1 MKKVITALANPNVNE
16 KLKKYDKIE
25 VIANDIQYKEGIIE
39 LLEEHNQVDF
49 VIISELLQG
58 DIELKDLIEKLKVM
72 DTNIEIIIILEKEN
86 KEFENILLAKGNIYI
101 FYNNQVEIKE
111 IAQLIIG
118 KSDTQELEAQIK
130 KLKEMII
137 NNKTIENIQENEKY
151 DISNKDRITIR
162 KQIENEYKEEN
173 KKGINN
179 ILKKNDKKT
188 NAKVVI
194 VLGIEGIGRSLFVA
208 NIANALRYKKKKVL
222 IIDVDFRNSIRIL
235 FGKKEA
241 IENLTDEEKKE
252 KKVNETIKR
261 INKRIDLL
269 SIKELL
275 KYMEI
280 NDNKVLEI
288 ITEFKNKYDA
298 ILIDTNISM
307 ARKSTL
313 IENVDKI
320 VFLSEANILQIKK
333 SLILLERKIINEKVT
348 KQRVN
353 IIFNKYKKDSIDFS
367 ILKEIFKEYSILGK
381 VDFIKNCNTLI
392 NENVKG
398 LFLEDKIKKQYRRIA
413 TEVLRGEEI
422 KQYYI
427 DKVEDKI

>member
-1 MKKVITALANPNVNE
+1 
-16 KLKKYDKIE
+16 
-25 VIANDIQYKEGIIE
+25 
-39 LLEEHNQVDF
+39 
-49 VIISELLQG
+49 
-58 DIELKDLIEKLKVM
+58 M

-137 NNKTIENIQENEKY
+137 NNKTIENIRENEKY

-173 KKGINN
+173 KKGSNN

-398 LFLEDKIKKQYRRIA
+398 LFLENKIKKQYRRIA